1 MILKGL
7 NTAPIKQGDHL
18 FLMAFKIS
26 GTENNGCLFYM
37 QLTTLVDL
45 LIILRSRITKVAQRL
60 VECGNKYEKKIKSDI
75 DILNNNIP
83 EIYYSEVSQ
92 PNSMQLVTSI
102 APKFKDEAISLI
114 IAMQNE
120 KIITIEINDT
130 QVEFF
135 ILAIQKAIETIND
148 KETLNIL
155 GSLLDFLLLYSVD
168 LTNLDF
174 LNYKEINHELWKHNL
189 YSEYLAVLYCFET
202 ERGKVILS
210 GAIIKANA
218 QYDSQEVQHII
229 HKVAALTPMLKK
241 IQEKYT
247 LYKSFCQ
254 KITSDSGQILT
265 KEACLTQLHSFC
277 LKTQAQLS

>member
-60 VECGNKYEKKIKSDI
+60 VECGNKYEMKIKSDI

-277 LKTQAQLS
+277 LKTQAQLN

>member
-1 MILKGL
+1 M
-7 NTAPIKQGDHL
+7 
-18 FLMAFKIS
+18 
-26 GTENNGCLFYM
+26 E
-37 QLTTLVDL
+37 
-45 LIILRSRITKVAQRL
+45 R
-60 VECGNKYEKKIKSDI
+60 GNKYEKKIKSDI

-277 LKTQAQLS
+277 LKTQAQLN

>member
-218 QYDSQEVQHII
+218 QYDSHEVQHII

-277 LKTQAQLS
+277 LKTQAQLN

>member
-60 VECGNKYEKKIKSDI
+60 VKRGNKYEKKIKSDI

-92 PNSMQLVTSI
+92 PSSMQLVTSI

-277 LKTQAQLS
+277 LKTQAQLN

>member
-83 EIYYSEVSQ
+83 AIYYSEVSQ

-277 LKTQAQLS
+277 LKTQAQLN

>member
-26 GTENNGCLFYM
+26 GTENNDCLFYM

-60 VECGNKYEKKIKSDI
+60 VERGNKYEKKIKSDI
-75 DILNNNIP
+75 DILNKNIP

-277 LKTQAQLS
+277 LKTQAQLN

>member
-26 GTENNGCLFYM
+26 GTENNDCLFYM

-60 VECGNKYEKKIKSDI
+60 IERGNKYEKKIKSDI

-277 LKTQAQLS
+277 LKTQAQLN

>member
-60 VECGNKYEKKIKSDI
+60 VERGNKYEKKIKSDI

-120 KIITIEINDT
+120 KIITIEM
-130 QVEFF
+130 EFF

-277 LKTQAQLS
+277 LKTQAQLN

>member
-26 GTENNGCLFYM
+26 GTENNDCLFYM

-60 VECGNKYEKKIKSDI
+60 IERGNKYEKKIKSDI
-75 DILNNNIP
+75 DILNKNIP

-229 HKVAALTPMLKK
+229 HKVAVLTPMLKK

-277 LKTQAQLS
+277 LKTQAQLN

>member
-26 GTENNGCLFYM
+26 GTENNDCLFYM

-60 VECGNKYEKKIKSDI
+60 IERGNKYEKKIKSDI

-189 YSEYLAVLYCFET
+189 YSEYLAVFYCFET

-277 LKTQAQLS
+277 LKTQAQLN

>member
-1 MILKGL
+1 M
-7 NTAPIKQGDHL
+7 
-18 FLMAFKIS
+18 
-26 GTENNGCLFYM
+26 
-37 QLTTLVDL
+37 DL

-60 VECGNKYEKKIKSDI
+60 VERGNKYEKKIKSDI

-155 GSLLDFLLLYSVD
+155 GSYLIFTFSYSVD
-168 LTNLDF
+168 LTN
-174 LNYKEINHELWKHNL
+174 
-189 YSEYLAVLYCFET
+189 S
-202 ERGKVILS
+202 
-210 GAIIKANA
+210 
-218 QYDSQEVQHII
+218 
-229 HKVAALTPMLKK
+229 
-241 IQEKYT
+241 
-247 LYKSFCQ
+247 
-254 KITSDSGQILT
+254 
-265 KEACLTQLHSFC
+265 
-277 LKTQAQLS
+277 

>member
-26 GTENNGCLFYM
+26 GTENNDFLFYM

-277 LKTQAQLS
+277 LKTQAQLN

>member
-26 GTENNGCLFYM
+26 GTENNDFLFYM

-60 VECGNKYEKKIKSDI
+60 VERGNKYEKKIKSDI

-102 APKFKDEAISLI
+102 APKFKDEVISLI

-277 LKTQAQLS
+277 LKTQAQLN

>member
-60 VECGNKYEKKIKSDI
+60 VERGNKYEKKIKSDI

-83 EIYYSEVSQ
+83 EIYYPEVSQ

-277 LKTQAQLS
+277 LKTQAQLN

>member
-60 VECGNKYEKKIKSDI
+60 VERGNKYEKKIKSDI

-83 EIYYSEVSQ
+83 EIYYSEVSR

-247 LYKSFCQ
+247 LYNSFCQ

-277 LKTQAQLS
+277 LKTQAQLN

>member
-60 VECGNKYEKKIKSDI
+60 VERGNKYEKKIKSDI

-241 IQEKYT
+241 TQEKYT

-277 LKTQAQLS
+277 LKTQAQLN

>member
-60 VECGNKYEKKIKSDI
+60 VERGNKYEKKIKSDI

-120 KIITIEINDT
+120 KIITKEINDT

-277 LKTQAQLS
+277 LKTQAQLN

>member
-60 VECGNKYEKKIKSDI
+60 VERGNKYEKKIKSDI

-148 KETLNIL
+148 KEILNIL

-277 LKTQAQLS
+277 LKTQAQLN

>member
-277 LKTQAQLS
+277 LKTQAQLN

>member
-60 VECGNKYEKKIKSDI
+60 VERGNKYEKKIKSDI
-75 DILNNNIP
+75 DILNKNIP

-168 LTNLDF
+168 LTNLVF

-277 LKTQAQLS
+277 LKTQAQLN

>member
-60 VECGNKYEKKIKSDI
+60 VERGNKYEKKIKSDI

-210 GAIIKANA
+210 GSIIKANA

-277 LKTQAQLS
+277 LKTQAQLN

>member
-254 KITSDSGQILT
+254 KITSDSGQILK

-277 LKTQAQLS
+277 LKTQAQLN

>member
-26 GTENNGCLFYM
+26 GTENNDFLFYM

-60 VECGNKYEKKIKSDI
+60 VERGNKYEKKIKSDI

-102 APKFKDEAISLI
+102 APKFKDEMISLI

-277 LKTQAQLS
+277 LKTQAQLN

>member
-60 VECGNKYEKKIKSDI
+60 VERGNKYEKKIKSDI
-75 DILNNNIP
+75 DILNKNIP

-277 LKTQAQLS
+277 LKTQAQLN

>member
-26 GTENNGCLFYM
+26 GTENNDCLFYM

-60 VECGNKYEKKIKSDI
+60 VERGNKYEKKIKSDI
-75 DILNNNIP
+75 DILNKNIP

-174 LNYKEINHELWKHNL
+174 LNYKEIKHELWKHNL

-277 LKTQAQLS
+277 LKTQAQLN

>member
-148 KETLNIL
+148 KETLSIL

-277 LKTQAQLS
+277 LKTQAQLN

>member
-148 KETLNIL
+148 KETLYIL
-155 GSLLDFLLLYSVD
+155 DSLLHFLLLYSVD

-277 LKTQAQLS
+277 LKTQAQLN

>member
-26 GTENNGCLFYM
+26 GTENNDCLFYM

-60 VECGNKYEKKIKSDI
+60 VERGNKYEKKIKSDI

-277 LKTQAQLS
+277 LKTQAQLN

>member
-60 VECGNKYEKKIKSDI
+60 VERGNKYEKKIKSDI

-102 APKFKDEAISLI
+102 APKFKDEAIFLI

-277 LKTQAQLS
+277 LKTQAQLN

>member
-26 GTENNGCLFYM
+26 GTENNDCLFYM

-60 VECGNKYEKKIKSDI
+60 IERGNKYEKKIKSDI
-75 DILNNNIP
+75 DILNKNIP

-277 LKTQAQLS
+277 LKTQAQLN

>member
-45 LIILRSRITKVAQRL
+45 LIILRSRIKKVAQRL
-60 VECGNKYEKKIKSDI
+60 VERGNKYEKKIKSDI

-277 LKTQAQLS
+277 LKTQAQLN

>member
-148 KETLNIL
+148 KETLNIV

-277 LKTQAQLS
+277 LKTQAQLN

>member
-210 GAIIKANA
+210 GAIIKANV

-277 LKTQAQLS
+277 LKTQAQLN

>member
-26 GTENNGCLFYM
+26 GTENNDFLFYM

-60 VECGNKYEKKIKSDI
+60 VERGNKYEKKIKSDI

-277 LKTQAQLS
+277 LKTQAQLN

>member
-60 VECGNKYEKKIKSDI
+60 VERGNKYEKKIKSDI

-218 QYDSQEVQHII
+218 QYGSQEVQHII

-277 LKTQAQLS
+277 LKTQAQLN

>member
-60 VECGNKYEKKIKSDI
+60 VERGNKYEKKIKSDI
-75 DILNNNIP
+75 DILNKNIP

-218 QYDSQEVQHII
+218 QYGSQEVQHII

-277 LKTQAQLS
+277 LKTQAQLN